1 MMIAVVLVIHLAPM
15 NLKDNM
21 LITKDAATITN
32 SQINN
37 MLWEAVLLNITIQMQ
52 MLLLM
57 HTQILTTN
65 RTDSNLCQINT
76 IIKILTHHIISEKMI
91 LKVFNNIFTI

>member
-21 LITKDAATITN
+21 LITKDAANITKL
-32 SQINN
+32 QINN
-37 MLWEAVLLNITIQMQ
+37 MLWEAVLLNTTIQMQ

-65 RTDSNLCQINT
+65 KTDSNHCQINT
-76 IIKILTHHIISEKMI
+76 IIKILTHHITNEKMI